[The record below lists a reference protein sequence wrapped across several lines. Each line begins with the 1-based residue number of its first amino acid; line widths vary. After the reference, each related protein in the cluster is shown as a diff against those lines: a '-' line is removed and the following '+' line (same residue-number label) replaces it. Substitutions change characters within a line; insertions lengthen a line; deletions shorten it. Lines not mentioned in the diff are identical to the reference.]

1 LSPNALQRAAAA
13 LGRARRLVLL
23 GAPPPF
29 LGRLS
34 THRPAGAELEE
45 HGITAVRVAAIWGRF
60 EAIDA
65 AVADLTES
73 CVAFGE
79 EALTP
84 SEALRQLVD
93 EPEAEERT
101 LLAEA
106 ITTALSA
113 RALKLAGA
121 WALAAD
127 DSAALGAVELV
138 SARTVDCARRVL
150 SAGDD
155 AVRDVLGW
163 ATRRLGRPQRAP
175 LAAHDVARLMRN
187 PELDGLFVGRDPWE
201 TLREWRVPWEAAG
214 RTAQAP
220 EQASEPRFEI
230 GTRGLGAWALSGRR
244 QSRVGV
250 SAWPH
255 ALQHR
260 FALVALGLW
269 DTLRAS
275 GWASMLPLD
284 EGAASLANALWPPL
298 LAERPYLARVLQAA
312 DADPD
317 TLRLLALG
325 EAVCDRLAAG
335 AALVVDEFQRSR
347 SVAQAVAA
355 SETHFRRA
363 IFAPLRS
370 ELGLLFCSPFGA
382 SSGGS
387 GISAPPDAVLA
398 ARQLAQSLRRD
409 HDADWWRNPRAFV
422 PLRDLW
428 ARGASDSLETLVT
441 GFDPAAGEAA
451 LREWFDEKLG
461 G

>member
-1 LSPNALQRAAAA
+1 
-13 LGRARRLVLL
+13 VLL

-34 THRPAGAELEE
+34 AHRPPGAELQE
-45 HGITAVRVAAIWGRF
+45 HGIAAVRVAAIWGRF

-65 AVADLTES
+65 ALADLTEP
-73 CVAFGE
+73 CVAFGD

-84 SEALRQLVD
+84 SEAARRLVD
-93 EPEAEERT
+93 EPDGDERAS
-101 LLAEA
+101 LAEA
-106 ITTALSA
+106 IDGALPA

-121 WALAAD
+121 WALVAD

-138 SARTVDCARRVL
+138 AARTVDCARRVL

-163 ATRRLGRPQRAP
+163 ATRRLGRPPRTP

-187 PELDGLFVGRDPWE
+187 PELDGLFVGHDPWD
-201 TLREWRVPWEAAG
+201 TLRAWRVPWEAAG

-220 EQASEPRFEI
+220 EPESEPRFET

-255 ALQHR
+255 ALGHR
-260 FALVALGLW
+260 FALMALGLW

-275 GWASMLPLD
+275 GWASMLPMD
-284 EGAASLANALWPPL
+284 EGAASLASALWPPL
-298 LAERPYLARVLQAA
+298 LVERDFLVRVLRAA

-317 TLRLLALG
+317 TLRLLALS
-325 EAVCDRLAAG
+325 EVLCDRLAAAG
-335 AALVVDEFQRSR
+335 VLVVDEFQRTR

-355 SETHFRRA
+355 SETHVRRA
-363 IFAPLRS
+363 IFASVRP
-370 ELGLLFCSPFGA
+370 ELGLFFCRPFGA
-382 SSGGS
+382 SGGGP
-387 GISAPPDAVLA
+387 GISAPPDSVLA
-398 ARQLAQSLRRD
+398 ARLLAQSLRRE

-422 PLRDLW
+422 PLRELW
-428 ARGASDSLETLVT
+428 ARGASDSLETLLT
-441 GFDPAAGEAA
+441 GFDQEAGEAE